1 MAKNHIQE
9 GVVIDWT
16 NGTGSDVTSG
26 SAVVIGVLVCVALGN
41 IANGETG
48 RVATEQVFELP
59 KNTSLAIN
67 QGDRCYWDV
76 ADGNIN
82 KTAVDNID
90 AGVAVADA
98 GTSDATVRIK
108 LNA

>member
-1 MAKNHIQE
+1 MATNHIQE
-9 GVVIDWT
+9 GAVIDWT
-16 NGTGSDVTSG
+16 NDTGSDVSSG
-26 SAVVIGVLVCVALGN
+26 SVVVIGVLVGVALGN
-41 IANGETG
+41 IANGEEG
-48 RVATEQVFELP
+48 RVAIEQVFEVP
-59 KNTSLAIN
+59 KNSSLAID

-90 AGVAVADA
+90 AGVAIADA
-98 GTSDATVRIK
+98 GASDTTVKLK

>member
-1 MAKNHIQE
+1 MAKNHIQP

-16 NGTGSDVTSG
+16 NDTGSDVLSG
-26 SAVVIGVLVCVALGN
+26 SVVVVGVLVCVALGN

-48 RVATEQVFELP
+48 RVATEEVFEIP
-59 KNTSLAIN
+59 KNTSLAIS

-90 AGVAVADA
+90 AGVCVEDA
-98 GTSDATVRIK
+98 GSSDATVKVK
-108 LNA
+108 LNV